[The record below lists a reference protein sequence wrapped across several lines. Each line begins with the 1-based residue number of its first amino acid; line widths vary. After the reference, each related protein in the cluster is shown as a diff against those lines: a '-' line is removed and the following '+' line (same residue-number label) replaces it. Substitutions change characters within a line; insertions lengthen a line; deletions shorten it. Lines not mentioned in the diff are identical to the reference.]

1 LKKYIIAILAFII
14 FAACNQEKKVLVFN
28 LNEGEIYPMTQKTSI
43 TVEGLMKSVMEAQ
56 YDYEV
61 LEKIDDSNY
70 YIKLHFKK
78 IKLEMKTASYKFS
91 IDSETSIENP
101 DPMAKLL
108 LGLAGKSFTFKM
120 TILAK
125 CMMLKA

>member
-78 IKLEMKTASYKFS
+78 IKLEMKTASYKF
-91 IDSETSIENP
+91 
-101 DPMAKLL
+101 
-108 LGLAGKSFTFKM
+108 FYRF
-120 TILAK
+120 
-125 CMMLKA
+125 